1 MAYADFIYGSGP
13 RHTKYPVVLAVGL
26 ASDVDL
32 TKGRW
37 KQCSPE
43 ELLHSFLLKLS
54 SRISANC
61 SDEELKAWK
70 QVALSYPAQFEMI
83 SGEDAIYWEAWKN
96 RQLLIQSSDT
106 VKRTARQ
113 LCWEVHGFKEKK
125 QVETGEVISITKLQD
140 LYSKAKT
147 AESNKTDIQ
156 DNFVSS
162 ALSIHEK
169 LLADDQINKA
179 LDVLEERYSLGSCLN
194 SLTKL
199 KVIIEKTEDLQTRR
213 WAINSIVDLVESNVL
228 PNEQAGSNNTICLS
242 VLSVWLLVCMFD
254 CFSILSGHKGLFA
267 GQFFER
273 KCSGALQVQ
282 AKTP

>member
-1 MAYADFIYGSGP
+1 MQTSSTAVGHAIQ
-13 RHTKYPVVLAVGL
+13 KYPVVLAVGL

-147 AESNKTDIQ
+147 AESNRLIFKTTLCLQ
-156 DNFVSS
+156 PSAFTKSS
-162 ALSIHEK
+162 WQTMRS
-169 LLADDQINKA
+169 
-179 LDVLEERYSLGSCLN
+179 
-194 SLTKL
+194 TKL
-199 KVIIEKTEDLQTRR
+199 WMSWRS
-213 WAINSIVDLVESNVL
+213 A
-228 PNEQAGSNNTICLS
+228 
-242 VLSVWLLVCMFD
+242 
-254 CFSILSGHKGLFA
+254 
-267 GQFFER
+267 
-273 KCSGALQVQ
+273 
-282 AKTP
+282 TPLEVA

>member
-26 ASDVDL
+26 ASDLVL
-32 TKGRW
+32 TKGTW

-61 SDEELKAWK
+61 DDEELKAWK

-83 SGEDAIYWEAWKN
+83 SGEDAVYWEAWKN

-125 QVETGEVISITKLQD
+125 QIETGEVISIAKLQD
-140 LYSKAKT
+140 LYSKART
-147 AESNKTDIQ
+147 AESNKTEIQ

-169 LLADDQINKA
+169 LLADNDINRA

-213 WAINSIVDLVESNVL
+213 WAINCIVDLVESNVL
-228 PNEQAGSNNTICLS
+228 SNEQA
-242 VLSVWLLVCMFD
+242 
-254 CFSILSGHKGLFA
+254 
-267 GQFFER
+267 R
-273 KCSGALQVQ
+273 K
-282 AKTP
+282 